1 MTSVR
6 ELRRPYST
14 PLPPTEKHPRTAM
27 RKPHDCVCK
36 QILASSLTRLAFG
49 FEEGVEGLSVADP
62 GRQQGGCGAF
72 AFSGIARHSH
82 ARNHQSCSCEHLTA
96 HMLFLRKRA
105 VRVSQYRTIC
115 KGARRVTAARVRGA
129 HFTVPTTRPP
139 NMRHLAVGQEKS
151 GLERPAHVQERPR
164 CCLLCFN
171 ASERCA
177 ACCDQPRAN
186 PSLNHGA
193 HARARRGCQAG
204 RVG

>member
-6 ELRRPYST
+6 ELRRRPYST

-27 RKPHDCVCK
+27 CKPYDCACK
-36 QILASSLTRLAFG
+36 QMLASSLTRLAFG

-62 GRQQGGCGAF
+62 RRQQGVCGAF

-82 ARNHQSCSCEHLTA
+82 ACKHQSCSCEHLMSTA
-96 HMLFLRKRA
+96 HTLFPRKRA

-139 NMRHLAVGQEKS
+139 NMHASPCSWPSCKKKVDLQ
-151 GLERPAHVQERPR
+151 LERPTVSDSRLSRAHVQER
-164 CCLLCFN
+164 LL
-171 ASERCA
+171 AA
-177 ACCDQPRAN
+177 ACCASTPVNGVLRAVIN
-186 PSLNHGA
+186 
-193 HARARRGCQAG
+193 RAQHPL
-204 RVG
+204 